1 MNNEPVSIK
10 RMLVELGM
18 AVVIGVVAV
27 KVQRAASRPD
37 FGRTFVMGRVWAV
50 KQYAEGRVRFWEEV
64 RGKAATT
71 YNRMKP

>member
-1 MNNEPVSIK
+1 MNREEVSLK
-10 RMLVELGM
+10 RMIVELGM

-37 FGRTFVMGRVWAV
+37 FGRTFAMGRVWAI
-50 KQYAEGRVRFWEEV
+50 KQYAESRVRFWENV
-64 RGKAATT
+64 RGEAASA